1 MIKTIPADEY
11 HDSPGL
17 SASLAKTLLAKSPL
31 HAWLESPMNPARSR
45 QDASRLDIGTAAHAA
60 LLEGL
65 DVVTVCDFGDW
76 RTKDSKAARDEARA
90 AGKIP
95 LLTHQYAQVR
105 DMVTVA
111 RDALAGCPDLN
122 GIKWEDGKAEQS
134 IFWSPGNDVR
144 CRSRLDWLAN
154 DHSLIL
160 DYKTTELGPDSW
172 IRSIPKMGYDIQA
185 AFYLRGLEAQRETT
199 DTKKTD
205 FVFMVQEAEAP
216 YMVYFVGLPAAYL
229 EIGAAKVQIA
239 IDRWTACMERGEWP
253 GYEKRIMWA
262 DCPSWAIADVEEKM
276 SMQEEW
282 LKAAFLF
289 GRVPDKRKKND

>member
-1 MIKTIPADEY
+1 MIKTMSADEY

-31 HAWLESPMNPARSR
+31 HAWMESPMNPARSR

-65 DVVTVCDFGDW
+65 DVVTVCEFDDW
-76 RTKDSKAARDEARA
+76 RTKDSKAARDDARA

-95 LLTHQYAQVR
+95 LLTHQYEQVH
-105 DMVTVA
+105 DMVAVA

-134 IFWSPGNDVR
+134 IFWSDALTP

-160 DYKTTELGPDSW
+160 DFKTTELGPDAW

-185 AFYLRGLEAQRETT
+185 AFYLRGLGVLTGKQA
-199 DTKKTD
+199 D
-205 FVFMVQEAEAP
+205 FVFMVQETESP
-216 YMVYFVGLPAAYL
+216 YMVYFVGLPPAYL
-229 EIGAAKVQIA
+229 EVGAAKVQIA
-239 IDRWTACMERGEWP
+239 IDRWTACMERNEWP
-253 GYEKRIMWA
+253 GYEKRIMYAEPPAWA
-262 DCPSWAIADVEEKM
+262 LAEIEEKM
-276 SMQEEW
+276 ITQVTWNE
-282 LKAAFLF
+282 LAFRF
-289 GRVPDKRKKND
+289 GKVAPKEKFRK